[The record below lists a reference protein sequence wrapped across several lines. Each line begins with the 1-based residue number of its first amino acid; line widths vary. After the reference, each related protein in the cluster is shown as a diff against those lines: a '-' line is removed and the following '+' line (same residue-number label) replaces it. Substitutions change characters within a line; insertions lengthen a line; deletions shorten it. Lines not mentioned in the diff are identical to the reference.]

1 MGGVRQPGQC
11 SSLAPARQVP
21 AGPRDLVGAEGHRLQ
36 HAQCEE
42 EMNWHLP
49 VKKVGVY
56 CLARK
61 GVKWVVLQGE
71 EER

>member
-1 MGGVRQPGQC
+1 MQQPGQR
-11 SSLAPARQVP
+11 SGMALAWQVP
-21 AGPRDLVGAEGHRLQ
+21 AGPRDLGGAEGHRRQ
-36 HAQCEE
+36 NAQCEE
-42 EMNWHLP
+42 ERSWHLS
-49 VKKVGVY
+49 VKKALVC